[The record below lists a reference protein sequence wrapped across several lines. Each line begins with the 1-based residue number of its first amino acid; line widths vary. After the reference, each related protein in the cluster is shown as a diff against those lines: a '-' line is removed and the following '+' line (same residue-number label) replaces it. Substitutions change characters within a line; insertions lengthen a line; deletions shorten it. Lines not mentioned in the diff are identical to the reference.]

1 MTKDEETYY
10 NEYFDLFRSVGWSQI
25 LDELQ
30 DRADTYEIIN
40 IEDEKTLFRMKGEL
54 SIINM
59 LLGFESLMER
69 CYEDAVTHSGQPE

>member
-10 NEYFDLFRSVGWSQI
+10 NEYFDLFRSEGWLQI
-25 LDELQ
+25 LDELK
-30 DRADTYEIIN
+30 DRADTHEISN

-59 LLGFESLMER
+59 LLGFEALMER